1 MKKFLVLTMF
11 LLVSLSFVYAQTTGR
26 VVVQKLILD
35 PTHPQDIL
43 DYVTN
48 TGNTHSPNYILRVLH
63 IESNIEKGTDLGNP
77 ANLMKIAK
85 VGTAPNFYAA
95 AIFNQSMWP
104 AAWTIGSHLTI
115 RIWFTG
121 ATTNPTG
128 VEPYPN
134 LEYAEKTIEVPSGV
148 GSIQFI
154 NPG

>member
-1 MKKFLVLTMF
+1 MKKFLVIMMF
-11 LLVSLSFVYAQTTGR
+11 LVVALSFVYAQTTGR
-26 VVVQKLILD
+26 VVAQKLILD
-35 PTHPQDIL
+35 PTHPQNIL

-48 TGNTHSPNYILRVLH
+48 TGNTHSSNYILRVLH

-104 AAWTIGSHLTI
+104 AAWPVGSHVKI
-115 RIWFTG
+115 RIWYTG
-121 ATTNPTG
+121 AATNPTG

-134 LEYAEKTIEVPSGV
+134 LEYAEKTFEVPSGGV
-148 GSIQFI
+148 
-154 NPG
+154 